1 MAFARCMSHVA
12 LRLHSR
18 LVAPAD
24 RERGDVPGW
33 VMITLMTAVIVVL
46 IWGIASDNLK
56 NLLDSAFSQVNNKN
70 GGGATP

>member
-1 MAFARCMSHVA
+1 MAFTRRMSHAV
-12 LRLHSR
+12 LRMYTR
-18 LVAPAD
+18 LISPVE

>member
-1 MAFARCMSHVA
+1 MAFTRRLGQAA
-12 LRLHSR
+12 LRMHST
-18 LVAPAD
+18 LYAPAE

-70 GGGATP
+70 GGATTP

>member
-1 MAFARCMSHVA
+1 MAFTRRMSHAV
-12 LRLHSR
+12 LRMHTR
-18 LVAPAD
+18 LISAVE